1 MCAKLMSHSAT
12 VWQKNKNK
20 ISKPLLSTARLDK
33 QRSLQDLYDFH
44 CPQNTSTLIR
54 LPFWSHFFILRSC
67 ATVLAVMV
75 LEILVLH
82 KGVATKLSTSHNP
95 EHTIATWVFD
105 TWLHQ
110 IDGCA
115 FRYHSA
121 IEIPNLCRFPARH
134 RSKKAGNVGW
144 WNQQTSVL
152 GCLVALLLSLTM
164 NSMLIILIICTGSFT
179 YHALHTIRQYCWAK
193 TETGEGEPGSAIDRL
208 AIEDWLWYG

>member
-1 MCAKLMSHSAT
+1 
-12 VWQKNKNK
+12 
-20 ISKPLLSTARLDK
+20 
-33 QRSLQDLYDFH
+33 
-44 CPQNTSTLIR
+44 
-54 LPFWSHFFILRSC
+54 
-67 ATVLAVMV
+67 MV
-75 LEILVLH
+75 LEIFVLH

-105 TWLHQ
+105 TWFHQ

-121 IEIPNLCRFPARH
+121 IEIPNLCRFPAQH
-134 RSKKAGNVGW
+134 RSKKAGNVGR

-152 GCLVALLLSLTM
+152 GCLMALLLSLNM
-164 NSMLIILIICTGSFT
+164 NSMIIILIICTGSFT

-208 AIEDWLWYG
+208 AIEESRIGYGMANWLISWFGSKQRQQQRRRRHSTIQCKQCFVWNTKSCVLHFSYYSQ